1 MSDEIILE
9 AGDGTDEV
17 VHYNYVDI
25 IENQLTLI
33 TTLSETPDEIYET
46 FTEDKIRCISLA
58 MKLIYKS
65 QKAIHSLL

>member
-9 AGDGTDEV
+9 AGDGTEDI

-33 TTLSETPDEIYET
+33 TTLSECPDDIYES
-46 FTEDKIRCISLA
+46 FPDDKIRCISLA

-65 QKAIHSLL
+65 QKAIHSLV